1 MHIFKYARKAQ
12 ELIMLKLKYVVV
24 FVALIAQPINF
35 AEVANAQLTGYYSSP
50 QGYRTYYSVPGASH
64 WHYIPS
70 PNRDESEQNQQRPR
84 NDDNGNRSRFSRAGI
99 RKYLLQSNTAGGQLT
114 GRQIL
119 EYTICETNGK
129 NASIDGHQ
137 LTANDVALFR
147 EELGC
152 AQLNSNNKN
161 PIQKT
166 MGTVMDTIKNS
177 RRSAL
182 PQNQP
187 LVNQSNSSGYQ
198 PKQSAVNTKT
208 QPEQITGVGLQLEQ
222 DKKTK
227 KLIVVAPIN
236 GTPAASSGILSK
248 DAITQID
255 GVSTQGMTVEQASKL
270 IQGTAGTDVTLIVSR
285 NGKPSKFRL
294 TRVQFTLQAQKNKP

>member
-1 MHIFKYARKAQ
+1 
-12 ELIMLKLKYVVV
+12 MLKLKYVVV
-24 FVALIAQPINF
+24 FVALITQPINF
-35 AEVANAQLTGYYSSP
+35 AEVANAQLTGSYSSP
-50 QGYRTYYSVPGASH
+50 QGYRTYYSIPGAAY
-64 WHYIPS
+64 WHPVYTPRDNNQTS
-70 PNRDESEQNQQRPR
+70 PNGDESEQIQQRPR
-84 NDDNGNRSRFSRAGI
+84 NNNNGNRSRFSRAGI
-99 RKYLLQSNTAGGQLT
+99 RKYLSQSDAAGGQVT

-129 NASIDGHQ
+129 NASIDGYR
-137 LTANDVALFR
+137 LTASDVALFR

-152 AQLNSNNKN
+152 AQLNSNNQN

-166 MGTVMDTIKNS
+166 MGARKDAIGNY
-177 RRSAL
+177 RRSTPL
-182 PQNQP
+182 QNQP

-198 PKQSAVNTKT
+198 PNQSAVNTKT

-227 KLIVVAPIN
+227 KLIVAFPIN

-255 GVSTQGMTVEQASKL
+255 GVSTQGITVEQASKL
-270 IQGTAGTDVTLIVSR
+270 IRGTAGTDVILIVSR
-285 NGKPSKFRL
+285 NGKPLKFRL
-294 TRVQFTLQAQKNKP
+294 TRAQFTVQAQKNRP